1 MQTSVIQIWSSQVCF
16 YSWKDRFTVYKSLF
30 NSLTWG
36 LLKMNDKQS
45 ESNNHHDFTT
55 CSASI
60 SHVAYATISQLSDY
74 DLLVAHLIFM
84 LSVASQLAA
93 A

>member
-1 MQTSVIQIWSSQVCF
+1 
-16 YSWKDRFTVYKSLF
+16 
-30 NSLTWG
+30 
-36 LLKMNDKQS
+36 MNDKQS

-74 DLLVAHLIFM
+74 DLLVANNYLHLIFM
-84 LSVASQLAA
+84 LHSLHFQLRKPVTIAVRAENYAA
-93 A
+93 AKMLLDARGGPVSISM

>member
-1 MQTSVIQIWSSQVCF
+1 
-16 YSWKDRFTVYKSLF
+16 
-30 NSLTWG
+30 
-36 LLKMNDKQS
+36 MNDKQS